1 MDDNT
6 QRLKIPV
13 MAQLSPTQFA
23 DSIRNLAQEVGGEL
37 GGVALQKAAQT
48 VHAMQVNR
56 IFSEGINGASYSTKG
71 PIYVDDT
78 ELRRK
83 ANNGKGRAQKT
94 SRFDS
99 YRALKIDQMGTDT
112 VNLRL
117 TNDLQMDFANSSTD
131 VGQGAPV
138 AGPVTKVSNSLVTVE
153 LRRSENVRKWFS
165 LKRRF
170 GNFDE
175 FTNDE
180 QSTFFTVLNLEL
192 TQLLRQRG

>member
-1 MDDNT
+1 MDYDT
-6 QRLKIPV
+6 QRPTLPI
-13 MAQLSPTQFA
+13 MAQLSPSQFSA
-23 DSIRNLAQEVGGEL
+23 SIRNLAQEVGGEL
-37 GGVALQKAAQT
+37 GGIALQRAAQT

-56 IFSEGINGASYSTKG
+56 IFSEGISGASYSTKG
-71 PIYVDDT
+71 PIYVQDT

-153 LRRSENVRKWFS
+153 LRRAENVRKWYS

-175 FTNDE
+175 FTGEE
-180 QSTFFTVLNLEL
+180 QSEFFKLLNLEL
-192 TQLLRQRG
+192 TQLLRQRL

>member
-1 MDDNT
+1 MDNDT

-37 GGVALQKAAQT
+37 GGVALQRAAQS
-48 VHAMQVNR
+48 VHVMQVMR
-56 IFSEGINGASYSTKG
+56 IFSDGISGASYSTKG
-71 PIYVDDT
+71 PIYVQDT

-83 ANNGKGRAQKT
+83 ANNGKGNAQKT

-117 TNDLQMDFANSSTD
+117 TNDLQMDFANSSKD
-131 VGQGAPV
+131 VEQGAPEI
-138 AGPVTKVSNSLVTVE
+138 GPLTKVSNSLVTAE
-153 LRRSENVRKWFS
+153 LRREENVVKWHK
-165 LKRRF
+165 LKQRF